1 MDGCDHVEIVWDH
14 RLRYLLPVPSKTRYA
29 WVVRDALKGHVDL
42 LLLSALE
49 DEPAHGYELVQTLR
63 ERSEG
68 AFDLA
73 EGTVYP
79 SLYRLERRGLIAS
92 RWETVAGRRRRVYG
106 LTKSGRRGLEEGRSE
121 WNLFVRAVE
130 AVVR

>member
-1 MDGCDHVEIVWDH
+1 M
-14 RLRYLLPVPSKTRYA
+14 
-29 WVVRDALKGHVDL
+29 RDALKGHVDL

-92 RWETVAGRRRRVYG
+92 RWETVAGRRRRVYR

-121 WNLFVRAVE
+121 WSLFVRAVE

>member
-1 MDGCDHVEIVWDH
+1 MSGMRAEV
-14 RLRYLLPVPSKTRYA
+14 
-29 WVVRDALKGHVDL
+29 LKGHVDL

-49 DEPAHGYELVQTLR
+49 GEPGHGYGLVEALR

-79 SLYRLERRGLIAS
+79 ALYRLERQGLVES
-92 RWETVAGRRRRVYG
+92 SWEDGPTRRRRMYR
-106 LTKSGRRGLEEGRSE
+106 LTSSGRAELQRERADWSDY
-121 WNLFVRAVE
+121 VRAMQ
-130 AVVR
+130 AVVT

>member
-1 MDGCDHVEIVWDH
+1 M
-14 RLRYLLPVPSKTRYA
+14 
-29 WVVRDALKGHVDL
+29 RDALKGHVDL
-42 LLLSALE
+42 LLLSTLE

-79 SLYRLERRGLIAS
+79 SLYRLERRGLVAS
-92 RWETVAGRRRRVYG
+92 GWETVAGRRRRVYR
-106 LTKSGRRGLEEGRSE
+106 LTKGGRRGLERERSE
-121 WNLFVRAVE
+121 WSLFARAVE